1 MRLEITHPGTRLDGT
16 ARLLVRVGL
25 ALDEAEDGLLI
36 EHCGRPGY
44 QYGGDS
50 RLLPDTGG
58 GIGELCALLRHA
70 RWVLPDGTEVER

>member
-36 EHCGRPGY
+36 EHCGGAGFRWGS
-44 QYGGDS
+44 DS
-50 RLLPDTGG
+50 RLLPDTSSA
-58 GIGELCALLRHA
+58 IAELVDVLVDA
-70 RWVLPDGTEVER
+70 RWVLPDGTEVQR